1 MIRRPPRS
9 TRPDTLF
16 PYTTLFRS
24 AEAVAI
30 EQERLPCFI
39 RRAPEREIDNPARRG
54 ELIALRRQSHLHAHR
69 IGEDAGQQIDR
80 IEIEPLDAHIARR
93 RGRTTARIPRRID
106 AQRLSAYR
114 EAERRLRPRHPE
126 RNRLVT
132 GNNVSERVTSGG

>member
-54 ELIALRRQSHLHAHR
+54 ERIALRRQSHLHAHR

-93 RGRTTARIPRRID
+93 RGRKTARIARRID
-106 AQRLSAYR
+106 AQRSEEHTSALQSLMR
-114 EAERRLRPRHPE
+114 ISSA
-126 RNRLVT
+126 VIC
-132 GNNVSERVTSGG
+132 